1 MAPVTATAPR
11 RRTQAE
17 RRATTRAQLLEAT
30 VDSLAELGYAR
41 TTTTEVAARAGLS
54 RGAQLHHFGTKAEL
68 VTAAL
73 EHLHMRLLGEFRTA
87 MASLPPGADPI
98 DASIDVMWDLYSSPL
113 TVAWMELSLTART
126 DPELRARMAELD
138 RRFMAGAR
146 AAFAEAFPAQAADPG
161 NSVAPVFTLAL
172 LDGLALRR
180 LVVRDDDEVSAV
192 LAALKAVAQLMAPPA
207 PVAEE
212 GT

>member
-1 MAPVTATAPR
+1 MAAIAPR

-30 VDSLAELGYAR
+30 VDCLAELGYAR
-41 TTTTEVAARAGLS
+41 TTTTEVAVRAGLS

-68 VTAAL
+68 VTAAV
-73 EHLHMRLLGEFRTA
+73 EHLHVRLLDEFRAA
-87 MASLPPGADPI
+87 MGSLPAGADALE
-98 DASIDVMWDLYSSPL
+98 ASIDLLWDLYSSPL
-113 TVAWMELSLTART
+113 TVAWMELSLAART

-138 RRFMAGAR
+138 RRFMAGAQ
-146 AAFAEAFPAQAADPG
+146 AAFADVLPAQAADPG
-161 NSVAPVFTLAL
+161 FSVAPLFTLAI

-180 LVVRDDDEVSAV
+180 LVVRDDDEVTAV
-192 LAALKAVAQLMAPPA
+192 LGALKAVAQLMAPAGAPA
-207 PVAEE
+207 SEE